1 MNVGFH
7 IPRDN
12 SIKLFAPLV
21 DLLLENNC
29 KVTLFCDYTQKPSEM
44 GYKAYQFPAVEKM
57 PKFKRQVNTVP
68 FKNTAEVE
76 RIIQEEKIS
85 VCFFTN
91 FPPIADELKTNLKKK
106 GHSLITAQL
115 QHYYDLLFLKRNI
128 SNTDAI
134 YCYSR
139 NWIEWWKKYVVLK
152 NMVGEPAREQF
163 FKDIDKK
170 CVVTGFCELDQVK
183 DFKAGEIRKKY
194 NIPVNKKVVLLM
206 PFPFR
211 LSSVWLNSVYTPQPA
226 FLKRLKL
233 MWHRAGEYLPDVYK
247 KIDDLEV
254 TKAIRAFCDRN
265 DAVLVVK
272 GRIKNPIP
280 KYVRKMADFLFLDES
295 FYPFTTL
302 ELLFISN
309 LTIAYCSMTI
319 LESALMGIPS
329 VCIIP
334 KPGKLWPGYEV
345 LDGMTDF
352 LAEPGSFYNFEGVVY
367 NFDAENFVSDF
378 PQKTFEDCRLNPEKK
393 KNFVKKFLGF
403 DDYNTGRRIY
413 EDLLKR
419 AGS

>member
-1 MNVGFH
+1 
-7 IPRDN
+7 
-12 SIKLFAPLV
+12 
-21 DLLLENNC
+21 
-29 KVTLFCDYTQKPSEM
+29 
-44 GYKAYQFPAVEKM
+44 
-57 PKFKRQVNTVP
+57 
-68 FKNTAEVE
+68 
-76 RIIQEEKIS
+76 
-85 VCFFTN
+85 
-91 FPPIADELKTNLKKK
+91 
-106 GHSLITAQL
+106 
-115 QHYYDLLFLKRNI
+115 
-128 SNTDAI
+128 
-134 YCYSR
+134 
-139 NWIEWWKKYVVLK
+139 
-152 NMVGEPAREQF
+152 
-163 FKDIDKK
+163 
-170 CVVTGFCELDQVK
+170 
-183 DFKAGEIRKKY
+183 
-194 NIPVNKKVVLLM
+194 
-206 PFPFR
+206 
-211 LSSVWLNSVYTPQPA
+211 
-226 FLKRLKL
+226 
-233 MWHRAGEYLPDVYK
+233 
-247 KIDDLEV
+247 
-254 TKAIRAFCDRN
+254 
-265 DAVLVVK
+265 
-272 GRIKNPIP
+272 
-280 KYVRKMADFLFLDES
+280 MADFLFLDES